1 MTARFITLCA
11 VLVLSSA
18 CSPSPGADVVEGA
31 RGVMDHVRDTPLVV
45 EFSREELAEDIVE
58 GYQWAAD
65 LSADEIRRLSAIE
78 YRTVFVP
85 DRELESVDA
94 VLAEIGLDR
103 WECFHVGDDAGGKTF
118 YFQRRASNA
127 VPNLMRAIRLGGLVF

>member
-1 MTARFITLCA
+1 MTARLLPFCA

-18 CSPSPGADVVEGA
+18 CSRSPGADVVDGA
-31 RGVMDHVRDTPLVV
+31 RGVMEQVRDTAVLDI
-45 EFSREELAEDIVE
+45 SREELAEDIVE
-58 GYQWAAD
+58 SYRQVAD

-103 WECFHVGDDAGGKTF
+103 WECFHVGEDPGGKTF
-118 YFQRRASNA
+118 YFQRRASNL
-127 VPNLMRAIRLGGLVF
+127 VPNLMRAIRVGGIVF

>member
-1 MTARFITLCA
+1 MTARFIALCA

-31 RGVMDHVRDTPLVV
+31 RGVMEQVRDTAAV

-58 GYQWAAD
+58 GYQRAAD

-85 DRELESVDA
+85 DRELESVDV

-103 WECFHVGDDAGGKTF
+103 WECFHVGDDPGGKTF
-118 YFQRRASNA
+118 YFQRRASNL

>member
-1 MTARFITLCA
+1 MTARFIALCA

-31 RGVMDHVRDTPLVV
+31 RGVMEQVRDTAVL

-58 GYQWAAD
+58 GYQRAAD

-103 WECFHVGDDAGGKTF
+103 WECFHVGDDPGGKMF
-118 YFQRRASNA
+118 YFQRRASNV

>member
-1 MTARFITLCA
+1 MTARLLPFCA

-18 CSPSPGADVVEGA
+18 CSRSPGADVVDGA
-31 RGVMDHVRDTPLVV
+31 RGVMEQVRDTAVLDI
-45 EFSREELAEDIVE
+45 SREELAEDIVE
-58 GYQWAAD
+58 SYRQVAD

-118 YFQRRASNA
+118 YFQRRASNL
-127 VPNLMRAIRLGGLVF
+127 VPNLMRAIRVGGIVF

>member
-1 MTARFITLCA
+1 MTARLLPFCA

-18 CSPSPGADVVEGA
+18 CSPSPGADVVDGA
-31 RGVMDHVRDTPLVV
+31 RGVMEHVRDTAAV
-45 EFSREELAEDIVE
+45 EFSREELAEDVVE
-58 GYQWAAD
+58 GYQRAAD

-103 WECFHVGDDAGGKTF
+103 WECFHVGDDPGGKTF
-118 YFQRRASNA
+118 YFQRRASNL